1 MAGIGFELRKL
12 SRRDDLLGV
21 VEGYAYSAIASTG
34 PWLFTIVA
42 LSGVVMFGSRFVSA
56 ADMAEFRLIIIY
68 NFMFSLIISAPM
80 AMVSMRH
87 LADCIYIK
95 NVSDAPSMLLTGI
108 LFTFGIEIPIVLG
121 FYGYYVQIPAAIRL
135 VAIANFFV
143 VTAIW
148 LTCVFLTALKDYR
161 GLSLTF
167 IAGMGTALGS
177 AAVAAPFWG
186 VTGILT
192 GFTGGLTL
200 LLCLLVARVLAEYP
214 YRTLRVFS
222 FTKLFRT
229 YWELALSGLIYNS
242 AIWIDKFVMWASPQR
257 SVLQNGMV
265 SYPDYD
271 SAMFLAYLTIV
282 PAMASFV
289 LNVETDF
296 FEKYVAY
303 YRDIQ
308 HHANFNRI
316 EQNHQSITE
325 SILRG
330 ARNFVVLQGTIS
342 LVSILLA
349 PYLFS
354 ALNISFLQLAMFRIG
369 VLGAFFHVMFLVMM
383 ILLSYFDMRR
393 MTLAIQTFFLLL
405 NGIGTFAAMKFGFQL
420 YGYGY
425 FLAAIV
431 TFAIT
436 FFAMA
441 RVLNRLPYQTFVLSN
456 SSLTGC

>member
-42 LSGVVMFGSRFVSA
+42 LSGVVMFGSRFISA

-68 NFMFSLIISAPM
+68 NFAFSLIVSAPM
-80 AMVSMRH
+80 AMISMRH
-87 LADCIYIK
+87 LADSIYVK

-108 LFTFGIEIPIVLG
+108 LFTFAIEIPLVLG
-121 FYGYYVQIPAAIRL
+121 FYGYYVQLPITVRL
-135 VAIANFFV
+135 LAMANFFV

-161 GLSLTF
+161 RLSVTF
-167 IAGMGTALGS
+167 IAGTGMALAS
-177 AAVAAPFWG
+177 ASAAAPFWG

-192 GFTGGLTL
+192 GFTAGLAL
-200 LLCLLVARVLAEYP
+200 LLCLLIGRVLAEYP
-214 YRTLRVFS
+214 YRTLRVFR
-222 FTKLFRT
+222 FTKLFRR
-229 YWELALSGLIYNS
+229 YWELALSGLIYNL

-296 FEKYVAY
+296 FEKYVAF

-308 HHANFNRI
+308 HHVNFGRI
-316 EQNHQSITE
+316 EQDHQSIIG
-325 SILRG
+325 SILRA
-330 ARNFVVLQGTIS
+330 ARNFIVLQGTIS

-349 PYLFS
+349 PYLFT
-354 ALNISFLQLAMFRIG
+354 ALNISFLQLGMFRIG
-369 VLGAFFHVMFLVMM
+369 VLGAFFHVMFLVMT
-383 ILLSYFDMRR
+383 ILLSYFDIRR
-393 MTLAIQTFFLLL
+393 MTLAIQTLFLVL
-405 NGIGTFAAMKFGFQL
+405 NGIGTFAAMKFGFQF

-425 FLAAIV
+425 FVATIVAFALTFLA
-431 TFAIT
+431 
-436 FFAMA
+436 MS

-456 SSLTGC
+456 SSLTG

>member
-42 LSGVVMFGSRFVSA
+42 LSGVVMFGSRFISA

-68 NFMFSLIISAPM
+68 NFAFSLIVSAPM
-80 AMVSMRH
+80 AMISMRH
-87 LADCIYIK
+87 LADSIYVK

-108 LFTFGIEIPIVLG
+108 LCTFAIEIPLVLG
-121 FYGYYVQIPAAIRL
+121 FYGYYVQLPITVRL
-135 VAIANFFV
+135 LAMANFFV

-161 GLSLTF
+161 RLSVTF
-167 IAGMGTALGS
+167 VAGTGMALAS
-177 AAVAAPFWG
+177 ASAAAPFWG

-192 GFTGGLTL
+192 GFTAGLAL
-200 LLCLLVARVLAEYP
+200 LLCLLIGRVLAEYP
-214 YRTLRVFS
+214 YRTLRVFR
-222 FTKLFRT
+222 FTKLFRR
-229 YWELALSGLIYNS
+229 YWELALSGLIYNL

-308 HHANFNRI
+308 HHVNFGRI
-316 EQNHQSITE
+316 EQDHQSIIG
-325 SILRG
+325 SILRA
-330 ARNFVVLQGTIS
+330 ARNSRTLPPFGGTS
-342 LVSILLA
+342 
-349 PYLFS
+349 
-354 ALNISFLQLAMFRIG
+354 
-369 VLGAFFHVMFLVMM
+369 
-383 ILLSYFDMRR
+383 
-393 MTLAIQTFFLLL
+393 
-405 NGIGTFAAMKFGFQL
+405 
-420 YGYGY
+420 
-425 FLAAIV
+425 
-431 TFAIT
+431 
-436 FFAMA
+436 A
-441 RVLNRLPYQTFVLSN
+441 RVRKNWFRY
-456 SSLTGC
+456 

>member
-42 LSGVVMFGSRFVSA
+42 LSGVVMFGSRFISA

-68 NFMFSLIISAPM
+68 NFAFSLIVSAPM
-80 AMVSMRH
+80 AMISMRH
-87 LADCIYIK
+87 LADSIYVK

-108 LFTFGIEIPIVLG
+108 LFTFAIEIPLVLG
-121 FYGYYVQIPAAIRL
+121 FYGYYVQLPITVRL
-135 VAIANFFV
+135 LAMANFFV

-161 GLSLTF
+161 RLSVTF
-167 IAGMGTALGS
+167 VAGTGMALAS
-177 AAVAAPFWG
+177 ASAAAPFWG

-192 GFTGGLTL
+192 GFTAGLAL
-200 LLCLLVARVLAEYP
+200 LLCLLIGRVLAEYP
-214 YRTLRVFS
+214 YRTLRVFR
-222 FTKLFRT
+222 FTKLFRR
-229 YWELALSGLIYNS
+229 YWELALSGLIYNL

-296 FEKYVAY
+296 FEKYVAF

-308 HHANFNRI
+308 HHVNFGRI
-316 EQNHQSITE
+316 EQDHQSIIG
-325 SILRG
+325 SILRA
-330 ARNFVVLQGTIS
+330 ARNFIVLQGTIS
-342 LVSILLA
+342 LASILLA
-349 PYLFS
+349 PYLFTT
-354 ALNISFLQLAMFRIG
+354 LNISFLQLGMFRIG
-369 VLGAFFHVMFLVMM
+369 VLGAFFHVMFLVMT
-383 ILLSYFDMRR
+383 ILLSYFDIRR
-393 MTLAIQTFFLLL
+393 MTLAIQTLFLVL
-405 NGIGTFAAMKFGFQL
+405 NGIGTIAAMKFGFQF

-425 FLAAIV
+425 FVATIVAFALTFLA
-431 TFAIT
+431 
-436 FFAMA
+436 MS

-456 SSLTGC
+456 SSLTG

>member
-42 LSGVVMFGSRFVSA
+42 LSGVVMFGSRFISA

-68 NFMFSLIISAPM
+68 NFAFSLIVSAPM
-80 AMVSMRH
+80 AMISMRH
-87 LADCIYIK
+87 LADSIYVK

-108 LFTFGIEIPIVLG
+108 LFTFAIEIPLVLG
-121 FYGYYVQIPAAIRL
+121 FYGYYVQLPITVRL
-135 VAIANFFV
+135 LAMANFFV

-161 GLSLTF
+161 RLSVTF
-167 IAGMGTALGS
+167 VAGTGMALAS
-177 AAVAAPFWG
+177 ASAAAPFWG

-192 GFTGGLTL
+192 GFTAGLAL
-200 LLCLLVARVLAEYP
+200 LLCLLIGRVLAEYP
-214 YRTLRVFS
+214 YRTLRVFR
-222 FTKLFRT
+222 FTKLFRR
-229 YWELALSGLIYNS
+229 YWELALSGLIYNL

-296 FEKYVAY
+296 FEKYVAF

-308 HHANFNRI
+308 HHVNFGRI
-316 EQNHQSITE
+316 EQDHQSIIG
-325 SILRG
+325 SILRA
-330 ARNFVVLQGTIS
+330 ARNFIVLQGTIS
-342 LVSILLA
+342 LASILLA
-349 PYLFS
+349 PYLFT
-354 ALNISFLQLAMFRIG
+354 ALNISFLQLGMFRIG
-369 VLGAFFHVMFLVMM
+369 VLGAFFHVMFLVMT
-383 ILLSYFDMRR
+383 ILLSYFDIRR
-393 MTLAIQTFFLLL
+393 MTLAIQTLFLVL
-405 NGIGTFAAMKFGFQL
+405 NGIGTIAAMKFGFQF

-425 FLAAIV
+425 FLATIV
-431 TFAIT
+431 AFALTFL
-436 FFAMA
+436 AMS

-456 SSLTGC
+456 SSLTG